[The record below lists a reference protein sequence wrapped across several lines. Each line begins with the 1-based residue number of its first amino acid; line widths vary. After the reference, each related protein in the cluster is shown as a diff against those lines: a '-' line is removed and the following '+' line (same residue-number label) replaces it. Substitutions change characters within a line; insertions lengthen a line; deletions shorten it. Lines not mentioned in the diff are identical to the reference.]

1 MIFDAK
7 PAVVGHRGSGPG
19 HGENTI
25 GSMLAALEAGA
36 GWIEIDAQRTRDD
49 ALVLRHDPTTP
60 AGDFIVERDR
70 ADCALPSLAEIFEAL
85 PVEAG
90 VNLDV
95 KTVLEDAVDAPARR
109 TGQLLVPLLAAEA
122 KRRPLLVTS
131 FDAAL
136 LVDLRD
142 AVPDVPLGLLTWMS
156 FPAGQAVSAAAG
168 LGLDAVAMHI
178 GSLKLPEKD
187 GKPAKNQRPASHTVE
202 VAHRAGL
209 EVLIWCPKPE
219 QVTGYATVG
228 VDAVIVDDVP
238 LSVAALQAR

>member
-25 GSMLAALEAGA
+25 DSMLAALAAGA

-70 ADCALPSLAEIFEAL
+70 ADCALPSLAEIFEGL
-85 PVEAG
+85 PPEAG

-95 KTVLEDAVDAPARR
+95 KTVLEDAVEVPERR
-109 TGQLLVPLLAAEA
+109 TGPLLVPLLAAEV

-136 LVDLRD
+136 LVQLRE
-142 AVPDVPLGLLTWMS
+142 ALPELPLGLLTWMS
-156 FPAGQAVSAAAG
+156 FPAGQAVAAAAG
-168 LGLDAVAMHI
+168 LGLRAVAMHI
-178 GSLKLPEKD
+178 GSLKLPD
-187 GKPAKNQRPASHTVE
+187 GDGRPGKNRRPASHTIE

-209 EVLIWCPKPE
+209 EVLVWCPKPE
-219 QVTGYATVG
+219 EVSGYASVG

-238 LSVAALQAR
+238 RSVAALQAR